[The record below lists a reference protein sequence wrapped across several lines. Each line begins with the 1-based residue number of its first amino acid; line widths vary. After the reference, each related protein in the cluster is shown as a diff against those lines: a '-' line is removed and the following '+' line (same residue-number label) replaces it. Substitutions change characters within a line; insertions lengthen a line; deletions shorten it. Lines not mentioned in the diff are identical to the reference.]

1 MSLNSLSIKY
11 LNLTS
16 RNDKKESVIYA
27 IESQDVEYLVEDSV
41 YGDRN
46 EDDERI
52 EAIVYKE
59 NDDDDIEQ
67 TDEIETESNICY
79 EEIESCHELSITE
92 ATEMPKNSTLDDIDV
107 WLSSIKASMLKLT
120 KINRARAK
128 RDINSI
134 LSNYEIEQYE
144 AESNL

>member
-1 MSLNSLSIKY
+1 M
-11 LNLTS
+11 
-16 RNDKKESVIYA
+16 
-27 IESQDVEYLVEDSV
+27 
-41 YGDRN
+41 
-46 EDDERI
+46 
-52 EAIVYKE
+52 
-59 NDDDDIEQ
+59 
-67 TDEIETESNICY
+67 
-79 EEIESCHELSITE
+79 ESCHELSITE
-92 ATEMPKNSTLDDIDV
+92 ATEIPTNNTLDDIDV